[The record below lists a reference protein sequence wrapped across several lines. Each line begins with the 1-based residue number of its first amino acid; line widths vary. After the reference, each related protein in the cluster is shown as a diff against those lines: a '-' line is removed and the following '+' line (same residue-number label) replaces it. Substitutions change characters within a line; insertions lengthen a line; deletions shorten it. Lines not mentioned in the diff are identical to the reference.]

1 MWITFAVAALA
12 VAVEGH
18 YYTSLAVEPHLA
30 AFDQQ
35 EDYLYGDPYYPLE
48 TGWYQSHPFESSPFE
63 QSPTFWDLFQPPTP
77 QYMNY
82 EAQPNSLINYMPV
95 KPGSAIPPN
104 VYVKGRGYTTDRYV
118 APTMLE
124 KYLAMNPR

>member
-1 MWITFAVAALA
+1 MWIIFAVAALA

-18 YYTSLAVEPHLA
+18 YYTSYAVEPPFA

-35 EDYLYGDPYYPLE
+35 DDYLFGDPYYPLE
-48 TGWYQSHPFESSPFE
+48 TGLYQSHPFESSYE
-63 QSPTFWDLFQPPTP
+63 QSPTLWDLFQPPKP

-82 EAQPNSLINYMPV
+82 EAQPNSLINYIPV
-95 KPGSAIPPN
+95 KRGSWLTPN
-104 VYVKGRGYTTDRYV
+104 VYVKGRGYSTDRYV
-118 APTMLE
+118 APSMLE